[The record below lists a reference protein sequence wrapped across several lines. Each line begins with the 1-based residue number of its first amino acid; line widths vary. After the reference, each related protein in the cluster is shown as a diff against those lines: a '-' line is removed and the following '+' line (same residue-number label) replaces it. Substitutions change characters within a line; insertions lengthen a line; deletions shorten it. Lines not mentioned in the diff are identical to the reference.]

1 MQVALLAGQF
11 GCDTVDVDFASEE
24 QERVRTALES
34 KADWLKEFSTL
45 RIDHAKGAAPHKP
58 LLLLLVLEMAE
69 KGEIE
74 DDILHL
80 TPELAFRFSTYWSI
94 VAHRRSQPPD
104 VRLPFHH
111 LKTAHVWTPF
121 TKDHQSSPDRRVTKF
136 VQLHPAFVEF
146 LSDAELRL
154 EARRILIAKYFEPA
168 ERNALYSLA
177 GMKIP
182 KDDEIARDASYQ
194 APRDAQAKGRETR
207 FRLDIVAAYQY
218 TCALTGYR
226 VTTINGSA
234 IVDAAHIHQFSDSR
248 NDNPR
253 NGLALCKNAHWLF
266 DNGLWSLNDD
276 YRVIVAIEQFS
287 EEHPDQKSLSEYAGL
302 RIRLPKHETFWP
314 DQKHLRWHR
323 QNRFLKA

>member
-1 MQVALLAGQF
+1 M
-11 GCDTVDVDFASEE
+11 
-24 QERVRTALES
+24 S
-34 KADWLKEFSTL
+34 KEPDWLAELSTL
-45 RIDHAKGAAPHKP
+45 RIDHSKGAAPHKP

-69 KGEIE
+69 KGEI
-74 DDILHL
+74 DGDVLQL

-94 VAHRRSQPPD
+94 VAHRRSQRPD

-111 LKTAHVWTPF
+111 LKSANVWKPF
-121 TKDHQSSPDRRVTKF
+121 TSAQQPSPDRSVTKF
-136 VQLHPAFVEF
+136 VRINLAFVEF
-146 LSDAELRL
+146 INDPHLRIQ
-154 EARRILIAKYFEPA
+154 ARRILIAKYFEPA

-177 GMKIP
+177 GMQIP
-182 KDDEIARDASYQ
+182 KDDEIARDASYH
-194 APRDAQAKGRETR
+194 APRDAQAKGREAR
-207 FRLDIVAAYQY
+207 FRLDIVAAYHY

-266 DNGLWSLNDD
+266 DNGLWSLDD
-276 YRVIVAIEQFS
+276 NYRVIVAAEHFS
-287 EEHPDQKSLSEYAGL
+287 EDNPDQKSLSEYVGL
-302 RIRLPKHETFWP
+302 RVRLPEQETLWP

-323 QNRFLKA
+323 NNRFAKE